1 MSVLGLVYACP
12 TCPGTHA
19 FGFSRLT
26 LWLLALGLSLCLL
39 LTRSR
44 LARLQAIVLAFLL
57 LPMAWFLMHQAVHG
71 WCPTCVAWWA
81 CMLGALIA
89 RLSTLQGV
97 ERVSVGAA
105 ALVVVGGTAW
115 SANDPAARMLAA
127 QMISRQERRI
137 ESFRARFTPPPGLK
151 PGEQIPAGLRPYDGR
166 IVLAVPDCPPCVAD
180 SVNRF
185 VAQLPAGA
193 QPVVLV
199 SQGLLDDPK
208 DEAFA
213 EFAVEVDAATFAAM
227 KMLPSAPP
235 YVFRFAGGTVNYS
248 APLSSA
254 GELQQQFA
262 PERAND
268 LGADP
273 VQVSEAQKQSNKED
287 RK

>member
-12 TCPGTHA
+12 TCPTTHA

-26 LWLLALGLSLCLL
+26 LWLLALGVSLTLL
-39 LTRSR
+39 LTRTR
-44 LARLQAIVLAFLL
+44 YARQQTVVLAVLL
-57 LPMAWFLMHQAVHG
+57 FPMAWFLAHQAVHG
-71 WCPTCVAWWA
+71 WCPTCLAWWA

-115 SANDPAARMLAA
+115 SAKDPAARMLAA
-127 QMISRQERRI
+127 QMISRQEQRI
-137 ESFRARFTPPPGLK
+137 ESFRARFTPPPGLR

-180 SVNRF
+180 SVSRF
-185 VAQLPAGA
+185 VAQLPGDT

-199 SQGLLDDPK
+199 PQGRLADLK

-227 KMLPSAPP
+227 KMPPSAPP
-235 YVFRFAGGTVNYS
+235 FVFRFVGGTVTYS

-254 GELQQQFA
+254 SELLRQLA
-262 PERAND
+262 AERAND
-268 LGADP
+268 LGGEPDTG
-273 VQVSEAQKQSNKED
+273 SDAQEQSNKEEE
-287 RK
+287 K